1 MPRRIDTGVF
11 DKIQSFDDYLK
22 ANEEFQRKRAI
33 EQQDAT
39 IKRQAFD
46 LEAQKFEDERRATQE
61 ALRSGRM
68 TGNSFQAQ
76 LWNQMDAQG
85 YTPQQRIEALTMKGI
100 PLQDGGYA
108 TYSPPIL
115 VGAPGGVPSGM
126 PLPNPAPVQTSE
138 LPASSGGSP
147 FNAVLS
153 ELQGKPTG
161 MSGQASD
168 NAPVPNPPTPQ
179 QMANQAQYRFGG
191 VDVLVQ
197 PGMRQADRIEL
208 QQQVNKQGDALSAT
222 VSKAENVNQ
231 MIDKAIEQT
240 SGWSAGWGSKLAVL
254 PATDARNLDAT
265 LDTIKANLGF
275 DELNQMRQNSP
286 TGGALGNVTERE
298 LAFLQSVTASLD
310 QAQSPEQLRQNLAV
324 IKQHVAGMRGRLEDA
339 YARDLAQFGPQA
351 MAGISISGQMA
362 AAPQNVQPTGGAS
375 GVVRWEDLP

>member
-1 MPRRIDTGVF
+1 M
-11 DKIQSFDDYLK
+11 
-22 ANEEFQRKRAI
+22 
-33 EQQDAT
+33 
-39 IKRQAFD
+39 KRQAFD
-46 LEAQKFEDERRATQE
+46 LEARKFEEERRAEQE

-108 TYSPPIL
+108 TYSPPNL
-115 VGAPGGVPSGM
+115 VGAPGAVGGM
-126 PLPNPAPVQTSE
+126 PSPNPPPVQTSE
-138 LPASSGGSP
+138 LPDSGGGSP
-147 FNAVLS
+147 FNAVLA
-153 ELQGKPTG
+153 ELQGRSTG
-161 MSGQASD
+161 LNGQASAS
-168 NAPVPNPPTPQ
+168 APVPNPPTPQ
-179 QMANQAQYRFGG
+179 QLASQAQSRYGSG

-197 PGMRQADRIEL
+197 PGMRQSDRIEL
-208 QQQVNKQGDALSAT
+208 QQEVNKQGDSLRST
-222 VSKAENVNQ
+222 ISKAENVTQ
-231 MIDKAIEQT
+231 MIDKALGQT
-240 SGWSAGWGSKLAVL
+240 TGWSAGWGTKLSVL

-310 QAQSPEQLRQNLAV
+310 QAQSPEQLRQNLAI
-324 IKQHVAGMRGRLEDA
+324 IKEHVSGMRGRLEDA

-351 MAGISISGQMA
+351 MSGISMPGQMA
-362 AAPQNVQPTGGAS
+362 SAPQDVQQQPAVGAS